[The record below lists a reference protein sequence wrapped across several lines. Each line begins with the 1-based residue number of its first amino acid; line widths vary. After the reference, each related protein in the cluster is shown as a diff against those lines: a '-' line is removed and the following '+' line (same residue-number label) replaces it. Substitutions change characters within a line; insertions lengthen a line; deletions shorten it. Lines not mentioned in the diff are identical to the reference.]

1 MVDQR
6 KWVESSGVKRKAD
19 KKIENE
25 EGERINEQIK
35 KLRRQEVGGKD
46 LEWGEGRR
54 EKLREGGKIP
64 LYGRAQDSETLRK
77 VDRKLENCGR
87 RFTERRGRGEG
98 ERENVRGGAKIILAE
113 EPFYKKK
120 CSEREKTT
128 DNDKNVT
135 ESYRESKEEE
145 GNRVGVVYERGEG
158 DRIEKRWK
166 KLRKVERNTDKGQED
181 KTSGGRGAKVN
192 LAEEL
197 RNKSEKN
204 LTETTLDLEAKPSK
218 PGSVSTS
225 FSVAENKPI
234 RHYSEILGVKI
245 QGA

>member
-1 MVDQR
+1 M
-6 KWVESSGVKRKAD
+6 
-19 KKIENE
+19 
-25 EGERINEQIK
+25 
-35 KLRRQEVGGKD
+35 
-46 LEWGEGRR
+46 
-54 EKLREGGKIP
+54 
-64 LYGRAQDSETLRK
+64 
-77 VDRKLENCGR
+77 
-87 RFTERRGRGEG
+87 
-98 ERENVRGGAKIILAE
+98 AE
-113 EPFYKKK
+113 EPFYNKK

-128 DNDKNVT
+128 DSDKNVT
-135 ESYRESKEEE
+135 ESYREIKEEE

-197 RNKSEKN
+197 RYKSEKN
-204 LTETTLDLEAKPSK
+204 MNKNITETTLDLEAKPSK

-225 FSVAENKPI
+225 FSVAETKPM
-234 RHYSEILGVKI
+234 RQYSEILGVKI

>member
-1 MVDQR
+1 MSPGNLKIKRMFEQEATIKTETEIEQNKTGTVKSIRNTFEQMMDRTVRERTEGREREVREKRKERKQRKEQKKGISEGGGGLVDQR

-64 LYGRAQDSETLRK
+64 LHGRAQDSETLRK

-135 ESYRESKEEE
+135 ESYRESKEE
-145 GNRVGVVYERGEG
+145 
-158 DRIEKRWK
+158 
-166 KLRKVERNTDKGQED
+166 
-181 KTSGGRGAKVN
+181 
-192 LAEEL
+192 
-197 RNKSEKN
+197 
-204 LTETTLDLEAKPSK
+204 
-218 PGSVSTS
+218 
-225 FSVAENKPI
+225 
-234 RHYSEILGVKI
+234 
-245 QGA
+245 

>member
-1 MVDQR
+1 M
-6 KWVESSGVKRKAD
+6 
-19 KKIENE
+19 
-25 EGERINEQIK
+25 
-35 KLRRQEVGGKD
+35 
-46 LEWGEGRR
+46 
-54 EKLREGGKIP
+54 
-64 LYGRAQDSETLRK
+64 
-77 VDRKLENCGR
+77 
-87 RFTERRGRGEG
+87 
-98 ERENVRGGAKIILAE
+98 
-113 EPFYKKK
+113 
-120 CSEREKTT
+120 
-128 DNDKNVT
+128 
-135 ESYRESKEEE
+135 
-145 GNRVGVVYERGEG
+145 GVVYERGEG